1 MLLRKKLQALEDPL
15 KDSISNYPSEESNR
29 SLGMKVEEG
38 GLIISITVTYMICP
52 GIHKFCLLHYYY
64 YYYYLRKYKTTV
76 AKNQSGLLTD
86 ADTLVRDFHV
96 RAAGTQLVL
105 DCV

>member
-38 GLIISITVTYMICP
+38 GVDNIYYSHIHDLSRNSQILFVT
-52 GIHKFCLLHYYY
+52 LL
-64 YYYYLRKYKTTV
+64 
-76 AKNQSGLLTD
+76 LLLLLFT
-86 ADTLVRDFHV
+86 
-96 RAAGTQLVL
+96 
-105 DCV
+105 